1 MEQTDHTF
9 AAAQQKNQRKK
20 RLRTLAVLAA
30 AIVVL
35 AIAAAVL
42 VPLLATDDAATSVL
56 TWQVTTLSE
65 GEISTSVSGSGTLT
79 ALSAATFT
87 APADAVVEEVLFRAG
102 DHVSA
107 GDTLLTLSSDAL
119 DEELEALEQELDTL
133 QSSLA
138 TASQEAGSLYI
149 TAPKAGVVKQLTAAA
164 GDVVEDAGTLCLI
177 STDGRMKLVTEVPET
192 VKKYDVVSV
201 VIGDETESGLV
212 TGLEDGQ
219 ATIVIEENRYAIGAE
234 AAAYDADGNLL
245 GSGAL
250 ALNEC
255 VAVTGTA
262 GRIDTVLTEE
272 NKSVS
277 RGGRLFL
284 LEEGAPSASY
294 LESKEEEADLL
305 EQIAECRAKYSVVAE
320 WDATV
325 TALPVSAGDEVLSGD
340 TLCSLAGTD
349 GYTMSVSVDELDI
362 GGVAIG
368 QSATITLDAIDGTFS
383 GVVSDLSYEGSGS
396 YVTSYTATL
405 DIDPIEGALPGMSAS
420 AEIVTETSGQTLI
433 VPVDAVQYEG
443 DETFL
448 YLAGSDTAVGTVY
461 AETDLDLTQL
471 TRVPVET
478 GMSDG
483 SYIAVS
489 GKLSAGEL
497 ILIPLRTTTSVY
509 EEEESNALFA
519 MPGSMGS
526 GSFGGDFGGD
536 FGGAMPEGGF
546 SGGGRGGERPNE

>member
-1 MEQTDHTF
+1 M
-9 AAAQQKNQRKK
+9 
-20 RLRTLAVLAA
+20 
-30 AIVVL
+30 
-35 AIAAAVL
+35 
-42 VPLLATDDAATSVL
+42 
-56 TWQVTTLSE
+56 
-65 GEISTSVSGSGTLT
+65 
-79 ALSAATFT
+79 
-87 APADAVVEEVLFRAG
+87 
-102 DHVSA
+102 
-107 GDTLLTLSSDAL
+107 
-119 DEELEALEQELDTL
+119 
-133 QSSLA
+133 
-138 TASQEAGSLYI
+138 
-149 TAPKAGVVKQLTAAA
+149 
-164 GDVVEDAGTLCLI
+164 
-177 STDGRMKLVTEVPET
+177 
-192 VKKYDVVSV
+192 
-201 VIGDETESGLV
+201 
-212 TGLEDGQ
+212 
-219 ATIVIEENRYAIGAE
+219 
-234 AAAYDADGNLL
+234 
-245 GSGAL
+245 
-250 ALNEC
+250 
-255 VAVTGTA
+255 
-262 GRIDTVLTEE
+262 
-272 NKSVS
+272 
-277 RGGRLFL
+277 
-284 LEEGAPSASY
+284 
-294 LESKEEEADLL
+294 
-305 EQIAECRAKYSVVAE
+305 
-320 WDATV
+320 